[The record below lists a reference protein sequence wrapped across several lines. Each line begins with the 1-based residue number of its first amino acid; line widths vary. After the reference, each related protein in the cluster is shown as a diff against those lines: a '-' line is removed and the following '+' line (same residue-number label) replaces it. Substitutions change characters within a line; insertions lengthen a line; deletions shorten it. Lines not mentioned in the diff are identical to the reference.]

1 MDNSKN
7 IQQKIDQYIQEERNT
22 AFNPFLSTRILAA
35 IDKKDKAE
43 TYIVLP
49 AWKTAVVAISL
60 ALALFTGI
68 ATGNLYQSNNKEPD
82 VVLMNDNRME
92 NFGFFNEMENE

>member
-1 MDNSKN
+1 MGNNKN
-7 IQQKIDQYIQEERNT
+7 IQQKIDQFIQEERNV

-35 IDKKDKAE
+35 IDKKDKVE
-43 TYIVLP
+43 TFTALP
-49 AWKTAVVAISL
+49 AWKTAIVAISMVV
-60 ALALFTGI
+60 ALITGI
-68 ATGNLYQSNNKEPD
+68 AAGNLYQSDNKEPD

>member
-1 MDNSKN
+1 MDNNKN
-7 IQQKIDQYIQEERNT
+7 IQQKIDQFIQEERNT

-43 TYIVLP
+43 TYTVLP
-49 AWKTAVVAISL
+49 AWKTAIVAISL
-60 ALALFTGI
+60 VLALFTGI
-68 ATGNLYQSNNKEPD
+68 ATGNLYQSDNKEPD
-82 VVLMNDNRME
+82 VVLINDNRME